1 MKKLLLSLLTLLAF
15 AGVASAN
22 TATLVAKDLY
32 PNLTSGSEVV
42 NGIALKVND
51 DITITF
57 NKSTGGT
64 ALAYYVAGNSFR
76 FYGGN
81 TLTVKGAEGVKLTSV
96 AFTCGSSN
104 KMDDTFTAAPGALTF
119 NDVVA
124 TWTGDA
130 NEFVI
135 TNTNSKGHARIVS
148 IEFTYT
154 GGTGGGGSSITPDPV
169 TPTNEVADIA
179 AFIAGTKGETYTI
192 KSDAVAVR
200 QLNSNLWIKDNSGWV
215 MIYGNLGQT
224 FENGDVIKGGYEGE
238 LDIYSGLPEMKNA
251 KNIVKGDKVAAV
263 EPTLVNTG
271 DADGEPLNSY
281 IKMTGCTINGSGRNY
296 TCDDGSGEIALYTNS
311 ASFSV
316 PTGTG
321 YTVYA
326 FVSVYNSKKQ
336 FTPVEIVSGSGR
348 EIVKTP
354 YFTPAAGI
362 VNAGDKVAIKC
373 ATEGATIYYTLDGS
387 NPTAESTVY
396 TEEIVINENVTIKAL
411 AVKEGMDDSDI
422 AEAAYSVFIPS
433 AKDVTFN
440 FADPFSLTP
449 KYSESD
455 YEADGNNWKIDVQ
468 DVAFTEKGVAIKAV
482 YTDPEATGT
491 AARLYK
497 QATGK
502 CQYRVYSKSSIV
514 ITAPENNA
522 ISKVT
527 FDFNNGT
534 TSSKQVNAPATGTW
548 TAPVWEAPE
557 AGAAEVSFSLKG
569 TVQINVIT
577 VTLKDDFEAVEN
589 VAVDNENAPVEYF
602 NLQGVRVANPEN
614 GLFIRRQGSKV
625 SKVIIR

>member
-22 TATLVAKDLY
+22 TATLVAKDLGLE
-32 PNLTSGSEVV
+32 NSASLDGQT
-42 NGIALKVND
+42 IKLND
-51 DITITF
+51 DISIILS
-57 NKSTGGT
+57 KGDGKT
-64 ALAYYVAGNSFR
+64 APAYYNNGTNLRVYAS
-76 FYGGN
+76 N
-81 TLTVKGAEGVKLTSV
+81 TLTVKGAEGVTLTE
-96 AFTCGSSN
+96 AKFTCSSGYGM
-104 KMDDTFTAAPGALTF
+104 KAGFTANDGALDF
-119 NDVVA
+119 DNQ
-124 TWTGDA
+124 TWTGSA

-135 TNTNSKGHARIVS
+135 TNGTTGQFRIVS

-154 GGTGGGGSSITPDPV
+154 GNGSTVTPDPV

-321 YTVYA
+321 FTVYA

-354 YFTPAAGI
+354 YFTPAAGS

-387 NPTAESTVY
+387 NPTAESNVY
-396 TEEIVINENVTIKAL
+396 AEEIVINEDVTIKAL

-422 AEAAYSVFIPS
+422 AEAAYTVFIPS
-433 AKDVTFN
+433 ANDVTFN
-440 FADPFSLTP
+440 FTDHSSLTP

-455 YEADGNNWKIDVQ
+455 YEDDGTTGNWKIDVQ
-468 DVAFTEKGVAIKAV
+468 DVAFTEKGVSVKAV

-497 QATGK
+497 QSTGK
-502 CQYRVYSKSSIV
+502 CQWRVYNKSSIV
-514 ITAPENNA
+514 VTAPEGNA

-527 FDFNNGT
+527 FEFNNGT
-534 TSSKQVNAPATGTW
+534 TSSKQITAPETGTW

-557 AGAAEVSFSLKG
+557 AGATEVSFALKG

-577 VTLKDDFEAVEN
+577 VTLKGKLDGVDN

-614 GLFIRRQGSKV
+614 GLFIRRQGNNV